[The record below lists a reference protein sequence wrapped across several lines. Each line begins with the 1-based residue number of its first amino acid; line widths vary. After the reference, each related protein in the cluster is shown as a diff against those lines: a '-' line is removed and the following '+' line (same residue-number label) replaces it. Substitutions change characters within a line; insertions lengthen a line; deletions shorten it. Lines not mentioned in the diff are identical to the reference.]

1 VTTSLDAAASF
12 TYQHTTLCFIGHT
25 HRPVVYVRDG
35 SVSLQPFETFQI
47 EKNKKYLINVGSVGQ
62 PRDGD
67 WRSAYCIYDTEK
79 NELTLRR
86 IPYDLEG
93 AQRAIL
99 EAKLPEK
106 LALRLASGR

>member
-1 VTTSLDAAASF
+1 VTTALDAAASF

-62 PRDGD
+62 PRDND
-67 WRSAYCIYDTEK
+67 WRAAYVIYQPETLDVE
-79 NELTLRR
+79 LRR
-86 IPYDLEG
+86 IPYDIETT
-93 AQRAIL
+93 QRKIL
-99 EAKLPEK
+99 EAGLPFELAER
-106 LALRLASGR
+106 LALGK